1 MTVFPGTFEVPFV
14 LLRTHG
20 PVFDNDQKEFFE
32 YERAL
37 AVIGTR
43 TQHALC
49 IIKTSFGSSLD
60 S

>member
-1 MTVFPGTFEVPFV
+1 MTVTSTFEVPYI
-14 LLRTHG
+14 LLGAFRCSTTTK
-20 PVFDNDQKEFFE
+20 KELFE

-43 TQHALC
+43 RQHALC
-49 IIKTSFGSSLD
+49 IIKTSFGSSAD